1 MRRLLPALLVLL
13 LASGCASLS
22 EPVQPWQ
29 KGTLAKR
36 GMALDPDRLAS
47 RLNRQV
53 YASKEGANGASGV
66 GGGGCGCN

>member
-1 MRRLLPALLVLL
+1 VKRIVALIALIALC
-13 LASGCASLS
+13 GCASLG
-22 EPVQPWQ
+22 EPVQAWQ

-36 GMALDPDRLAS
+36 GMALEPDRLKGK
-47 RLNRQV
+47 LTRQL

>member
-1 MRRLLPALLVLL
+1 VKRLAALIVSVALG
-13 LASGCASLS
+13 GCASLG
-22 EPVQPWQ
+22 EPVQAWQ

-36 GMALDPDRLAS
+36 GMALEPDRLKGK
-47 RLNRQV
+47 LTRQL